1 MLSVTMSWLLLE
13 GPRGEEML
21 SQLGASTAGWDS
33 SRVLGRMLPAQERSG
48 ERAPGL
54 QGSKESNEDGAKAQA
69 RPRATSGHLLGSSA
83 GGWGPGGR
91 GLLGTEPPSQGLA
104 DQRLET
110 RQNFFRQGLS
120 MKSRA
125 SYSQPLPGSLEG
137 STDHRGCCVFSA
149 LPRGSLNLNPLHYSS
164 WPLPGTVWADPDLP
178 STITS
183 NPANFVG
190 SHREVT
196 GPLRRAAKAC
206 CN

>member
-1 MLSVTMSWLLLE
+1 
-13 GPRGEEML
+13 ML
-21 SQLGASTAGWDS
+21 SQLGASAEGWDS

-54 QGSKESNEDGAKAQA
+54 QGREGSNEQGAKAQA
-69 RPRATSGHLLGSSA
+69 RPKAASGHLLGSSA
-83 GGWGPGGR
+83 RGWGPGGWGPGGR
-91 GLLGTEPPSQGLA
+91 GLLRTGPSSQGLD

-110 RQNFFRQGLS
+110 WQNLFRQGLP

-125 SYSQPLPGSLEG
+125 SYSQPLPGSLED

-149 LPRGSLNLNPLHYSS
+149 LSRGSLSLSSLHYSS
-164 WPLPGTVWADPDLP
+164 WPLAGIAWVDPDLP

-183 NPANFVG
+183 NPASFVG
-190 SHREVT
+190 SHWEVT